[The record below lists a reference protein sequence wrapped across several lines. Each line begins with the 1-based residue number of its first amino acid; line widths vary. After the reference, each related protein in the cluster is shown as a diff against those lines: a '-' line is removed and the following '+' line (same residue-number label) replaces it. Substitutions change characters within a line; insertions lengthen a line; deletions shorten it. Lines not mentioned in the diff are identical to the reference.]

1 VTQEEFGPGIDD
13 PISSSTAYSY
23 AEKARPKSM
32 GDWLSTKA
40 SELEESFDQSRWAEI
55 ERKRL
60 EDERF
65 VEDAQAQRSFVS
77 KPIAIFGRRRR

>member
-1 VTQEEFGPGIDD
+1 
-13 PISSSTAYSY
+13 
-23 AEKARPKSM
+23 M

-60 EDERF
+60 EDERL